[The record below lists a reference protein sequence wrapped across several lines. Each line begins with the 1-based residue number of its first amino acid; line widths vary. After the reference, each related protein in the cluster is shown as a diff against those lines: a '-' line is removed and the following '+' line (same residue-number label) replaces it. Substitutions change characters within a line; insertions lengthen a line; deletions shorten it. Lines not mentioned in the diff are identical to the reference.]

1 MPCNG
6 RIPGSRGAGGYSGE
20 FFLKTG
26 VAATTLASTDEATA
40 ASSWPAPRPKFD
52 VGSFLVTTYAL
63 NALKLVPERVAT
75 VILRGGRLFSRWR
88 TRRETYMRLMALDD
102 RLLQDIGLTR
112 ADVWSATNGDF
123 HKTPANTNT
132 STWDAA

>member
-1 MPCNG
+1 M
-6 RIPGSRGAGGYSGE
+6 
-20 FFLKTG
+20 
-26 VAATTLASTDEATA
+26 
-40 ASSWPAPRPKFD
+40 
-52 VGSFLVTTYAL
+52 TTYAL
-63 NALKLVPERVAT
+63 NALKLVPERVAI

-88 TRRETYMRLMALDD
+88 TRRETYMHLMALDD

>member
-1 MPCNG
+1 
-6 RIPGSRGAGGYSGE
+6 
-20 FFLKTG
+20 
-26 VAATTLASTDEATA
+26 
-40 ASSWPAPRPKFD
+40 
-52 VGSFLVTTYAL
+52 
-63 NALKLVPERVAT
+63 
-75 VILRGGRLFSRWR
+75 
-88 TRRETYMRLMALDD
+88 MRLMALDD